1 MSRVQKV
8 MDEDSLKKLVSLAH
22 AHWNDR
28 TPSAGKLL
36 NDILSAWRDALHD
49 ITYEDAYKAVQSLA
63 VTEQFLPRPFVVRK
77 RALAIGGRVVPAPT
91 GPAAW
96 SVVQNLARDVNT
108 GSVELTNVHEVVLA
122 AINKMGGLGAIG
134 AATNGDRSYFL
145 DVYKDVL
152 GEWEVRAYSITG

>member
-8 MDEDSLKKLVSLAH
+8 MDEASLTKLVSLAH

-28 TPSAGKLL
+28 IPAAGKLL
-36 NDILSAWRDALHD
+36 NSVLDAWREALHD
-49 ITYEDAYKAVQSLA
+49 ITYEDAHKAVQALA
-63 VTEQFLPRPFVVRK
+63 MTEQFLPRPFVVRK
-77 RALAIGGRVVPAPT
+77 RALAIGGQVKPAPT
-91 GPAAW
+91 GASAW

-108 GSVELTNVHEVVLA
+108 GSVGLANVHEVVLA
-122 AINKMGGLGAIG
+122 AISKMGGLGAIG

-152 GEWEVRAYSITG
+152 GEWEVRTYGITG